1 MAVCSVYR
9 AALRRQIN
17 LLQRFRIQQRRGHK
31 TTNSAKVPETA
42 RHNVTQI
49 PVPAPNVVPKVSIFL
64 RLGPLTRAFQA
75 YGRAQSK
82 RPYITQ
88 VLTSLFI
95 FTCGDLAA
103 QSIGGKEYDPTRTA
117 RALVIGGTS
126 SIPSFLWY
134 VYLSINFNYPSR
146 ILSLLTKVV
155 LMQTCFTPVF
165 NTYFFGMQALLSGS
179 TMPEAWER
187 ITKTVPTSIYN
198 SCKLWPIVMGIN
210 FAYVPLPFRSVFS
223 GGVAVGWQT
232 YLSYLNRQAEKSSA
246 LAKIDAAL
254 EEPRIG
260 TRVAA

>member
-9 AALRRQIN
+9 AAFRRQLK
-17 LLQRFRIQQRRGHK
+17 LLQNFRGRQRRGLK
-31 TTNSAKVPETA
+31 TTNPPKAAEAAHHSATP
-42 RHNVTQI
+42 I

-64 RLGPLTRAFQA
+64 KLGPLTRAFQA
-75 YGRAQSK
+75 YGRAQRK
-82 RPYITQ
+82 RPYVTQ
-88 VLTSLFI
+88 LLTSLFI

-117 RALVIGGTS
+117 RALIIGGTS
-126 SIPSFLWY
+126 SIPSFLW
-134 VYLSINFNYPSR
+134 VQYLSLNFNYSSR

-165 NTYFFGMQALLSGS
+165 NTYFFGMQALLSGA
-179 TMPEAWER
+179 TMPDVWER

-198 SCKLWPIVMGIN
+198 SCKIWPIVMGIN

-232 YLSYLNRQAEKSSA
+232 YLSYLNRQAERSSA
-246 LAKIDAAL
+246 MAKVEAL
-254 EEPRIG
+254 EETGLR